1 MEKLVVL
8 SGAGVSQESGLD
20 TFRDKGGI
28 WEEHQIEDVATP
40 EAFQKDP
47 AMVLH
52 FYNKRRQQLLAS
64 KPNEAHRY
72 IAALEQYFD
81 VTVITQN
88 IDNFHEQAGSSN
100 VIHLHGELL
109 KSKSVKN
116 PDKIYDQTDDIKLGD
131 RDKNGDQLRPH
142 VVWFGEA
149 VPMIPVAMEICKK
162 ADIALVIGTSLQ
174 VYPAAGL
181 INDVPKNTK
190 IYLIDPDPQVQAA
203 ENLEI
208 ITDKAV
214 SGMKKLYN
222 QLIQSE

>member
-1 MEKLVVL
+1 MDKLVVL
-8 SGAGVSQESGLD
+8 SGAGVSQESGLH
-20 TFRDKGGI
+20 TFRDQGGL
-28 WEEHQIEDVATP
+28 WENHSIEEVATP
-40 EAFQKDP
+40 QAFEKNP
-47 AMVLH
+47 EKVLN
-52 FYNKRRQQLLAS
+52 FYNQRRRQLLES
-64 KPNEAHRY
+64 KPNEAHQH

-88 IDNFHEQAGSSN
+88 VDNFHEQAGSSN
-100 VIHLHGELL
+100 VMHLHGELL

-116 PDKIYDQTDDIKLGD
+116 SDKIYDQTEDIKLGD